1 MSEEERKTM
10 AVLEHLEPKK
20 VFQFFEEL
28 CQIPHG
34 TFDMERISNH
44 CAAFGKERGLE
55 TIQDEVGNV
64 VIKKPGTEGY
74 ENSEP
79 VILQGHMDMVCEKK
93 PGTEHD
99 FKKDPLKLRIVD
111 GNVMATDTTLGAD
124 NGVAV
129 AMAMALLD
137 SDDIPHPP
145 LEVLFTIDEETGMG
159 GATAI
164 DMSIFKGRMLLNLDS
179 EDEGVFT
186 AGCAGGINIEN
197 HVPVKKEAA
206 EGTQVTLRIHNLL
219 GGHSGIEI
227 DQQRGNANKMMG
239 RLLDHISKE
248 VEFVLTEV
256 NGGSKAN
263 VISFDTTAKILV
275 KAEEAAK
282 VKEIADNLKAVWDEE
297 FMGDEANLTV
307 DVTEE
312 AGISVQA
319 FDKDSTD
326 RVISYLIIIP
336 NGVMEY
342 SRKLKGSVETSLN
355 IGVVETCDGYV
366 RGCFQIRS
374 SVESKK
380 QQLRDYVERCGK
392 VVGGT
397 TVITGDYPAWQYN
410 PQSKLRDVMIDT
422 YTKMYGKAPEVVT
435 IHAGLECGLFLGKRP
450 DLDCISI
457 GSNLKNVHSFN
468 ESMDIESAARTWDY
482 VKAVLANLK

>member
-239 RLLDHISKE
+239 RLLDHISKK

-275 KAEEAAK
+275 KAEEAQK
-282 VKEIADNLKAVWDEE
+282 
-297 FMGDEANLTV
+297 
-307 DVTEE
+307 
-312 AGISVQA
+312 
-319 FDKDSTD
+319 
-326 RVISYLIIIP
+326 
-336 NGVMEY
+336 
-342 SRKLKGSVETSLN
+342 
-355 IGVVETCDGYV
+355 
-366 RGCFQIRS
+366 
-374 SVESKK
+374 
-380 QQLRDYVERCGK
+380 
-392 VVGGT
+392 
-397 TVITGDYPAWQYN
+397 
-410 PQSKLRDVMIDT
+410 
-422 YTKMYGKAPEVVT
+422 
-435 IHAGLECGLFLGKRP
+435 
-450 DLDCISI
+450 
-457 GSNLKNVHSFN
+457 
-468 ESMDIESAARTWDY
+468 
-482 VKAVLANLK
+482 

>member
-1 MSEEERKTM
+1 M

-28 CQIPHG
+28 CQIPRG

-44 CAAFGKERGLE
+44 CAAFGRERGLE

-93 PGTEHD
+93 PGTTHD

-124 NGVAV
+124 NGVAI

-164 DMSIFKGRMLLNLDS
+164 DMSIFKGRMLLNMDS
-179 EDEGVFT
+179 EDEGIFT

-197 HVPVKKEAA
+197 HIPVKKEKA
-206 EGTQVTLRIHNLL
+206 EGTLVTIHIHNLL
-219 GGHSGIEI
+219 GGHSGIDI
-227 DQQRGNANKMMG
+227 GLQRGNANKMMG
-239 RLLDHISKE
+239 RLLDNISRE
-248 VEFVLTEV
+248 VDFVLTEV
-256 NGGSKAN
+256 NGGSLAN
-263 VISFDTTAKILV
+263 VISFDTTAKLVV
-275 KAEEAAK
+275 KAEDAAK
-282 VKEIADNLKAVWDEE
+282 VTEIANSFKAIWDDE
-297 FMGDEANLTV
+297 FMGDEPTLTV

-312 AGISVQA
+312 AGVSIDA

-336 NGVMEY
+336 NGIIEY

-355 IGVVETCDGYV
+355 IGVVETCEDYV
-366 RGCFQIRS
+366 KGCYQIRS

-380 QQLRDYVERCGK
+380 QQLRQNVERCGK

-397 TVITGDYPAWQYN
+397 TVITGEYPAWQYN
-410 PQSKLRDVMIDT
+410 PESKLRSVMIDT
-422 YTKMYGKAPEVVT
+422 YTQMYGKAPEVVT

-457 GSNLKNVHSFN
+457 GSNLKDVHSFN
-468 ESMDIESAARTWDY
+468 ESMDIKSAERTWDY
-482 VKAVLANLK
+482 IKAVLANLK

>member
-1 MSEEERKTM
+1 M

-20 VFQFFEEL
+20 VFHFFEEL
-28 CQIPHG
+28 CQIPHE

-44 CAAFGKERGLE
+44 CAAFGRERGLE

-64 VIKKPGTEGY
+64 VIKKPGTSGY

-79 VILQGHMDMVCEKK
+79 IILQGHMDMVCEKK
-93 PGTEHD
+93 PGTVHD
-99 FKKDPLKLRIVD
+99 FKNDPLKLRIVD

-145 LEVLFTIDEETGMG
+145 LEVLFTVDEETGMG

-179 EDEGVFT
+179 EDEGIFT

-206 EGTQVTLRIHNLL
+206 EGTLVTIRIHNLL

-239 RLLDHISKE
+239 RLLDYISEE
-248 VEFVLTEV
+248 VEFALVEV

-263 VISFDTTAKILV
+263 VISFDTTAKLVV
-275 KAEEAAK
+275 KAEDTVK
-282 VKEIADNLKAVWDEE
+282 VTEIAGNLKKVWDEE
-297 FMGDEANLTV
+297 FMGDEENLTV

-312 AGISVQA
+312 AGVSVEA

-326 RVISYLIIIP
+326 RVISYLVIVP

-355 IGVVETCDGYV
+355 IGIVETCEDYV
-366 RGCFQIRS
+366 RGCYQIRS

-380 QQLRDYVERCGK
+380 QQLRHHIERCGK

-410 PQSKLRDVMIDT
+410 PESKLRTIMVDT
-422 YTKMYGKAPEVVT
+422 YTEMYGKAPEIVT

-468 ESMDIESAARTWDY
+468 ESMDIESAGRTWDY
-482 VKAVLANLK
+482 IKAVLANLK